1 MIKLIL
7 SDMDN
12 TLVPFGARRVSQRAV
27 DAIREVLDAGVR
39 FGPDTGR
46 DYVELM
52 RFFDGDETCF
62 MTGIFSNGK
71 RVRADGRYVRTVL
84 LDHES
89 LVRIDEALRGEQGM
103 FLVCYPESSDLTNP
117 AYGVGATRAELEVFA
132 QRCSFTGRVAD
143 AVPDEDV
150 IAATIACPGPPERME
165 RCRALVAEAAPEVRV
180 VSPFP
185 EWFDVLPAG
194 VSKADGLEVLL
205 EALGIGLNEVAV
217 FGDAENDLTIM
228 RKVPHSVAVANATDE
243 VLRAAR
249 HRVGASTEEGV
260 ADALLEVARAT
271 RAGELPAFLKE
282 EFQ

>member
-12 TLVPFGARRVSQRAV
+12 TLVPFGARRVSQRTV

>member
-12 TLVPFGARRVSQRAV
+12 TLVPFGARRVSQRTV

-71 RVRADGRYVRTVL
+71 RVRADGCYVRTVL